1 MMTEE
6 SSESGKSEP
15 LLNTIGQNGEE
26 IPCEDIKCSETAE
39 TKSTSNENDQNF
51 LPASMDEESMSI
63 FYVSLFLL
71 YILNFFRA

>member
-1 MMTEE
+1 MMTEK

-15 LLNTIGQNGEE
+15 LLNTFGQNGEE
-26 IPCEDIKCSETAE
+26 IPCEDTEKFCIVTAE

-63 FYVSLFLL
+63 FYLSLFLL
-71 YILNFFRA
+71 YIY